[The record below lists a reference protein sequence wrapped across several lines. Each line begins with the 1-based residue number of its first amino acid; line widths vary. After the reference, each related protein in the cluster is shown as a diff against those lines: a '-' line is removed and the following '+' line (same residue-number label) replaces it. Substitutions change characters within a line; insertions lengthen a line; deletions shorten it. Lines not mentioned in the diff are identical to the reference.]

1 MTARR
6 STRATSR
13 RILPVVLLL
22 VACAFAPA
30 WGQDD
35 WSPRTGDAWVDA
47 WLGDMNR
54 YGASYPDAF
63 IDEIVRYQEAPRAL
77 VRELLLDRGWRPGDV
92 YYACGLAA
100 VSGRPCR
107 HVADRWQR
115 DAAGGWGAIA
125 VELGVEPGSAA
136 FMRLK
141 KGFVPSYDRWGRP
154 IRVDDALARE
164 FPGRERMPAPAG
176 NDVGEEAKSGN

>member
-1 MTARR
+1 MPARR
-6 STRATSR
+6 SARPSSISCLLA
-13 RILPVVLLL
+13 LVLASAL
-22 VACAFAPA
+22 APA

-35 WSPRTGDAWVDA
+35 WNPRTGDAWVDA

-54 YGASYPDAF
+54 YGSAYPDAF
-63 IDEIVRYQEAPRAL
+63 IDEIVRYHEAPRAL
-77 VRELLLDRGWRPGDV
+77 VRELLVERKWRPGDV

-115 DAAGGWGAIA
+115 GGAEGWGAIA

-154 IRVDDALARE
+154 IRVDDALARD
-164 FPGRERMPAPAG
+164 FPGRERIPAAVEDNAAEKATPG
-176 NDVGEEAKSGN
+176 S